1 MGEQDI
7 FERISSRYFEL
18 TASERR
24 AADYILAHR
33 GEVQDRSISELA
45 EACDV
50 AEATLSRFC
59 RRLGLKGYNAF
70 RLELARSD
78 AACGGDG
85 GAGEAGCGTVCRRRL
100 QENLDALEQTA
111 RLADPETVRRGAE
124 LLMGARRVACMGLGH
139 SMVMAAEAWTLFS
152 TILPQITFIPDPH
165 LQLSTLALMEE
176 GDAVLFFSYS
186 GSSGELPQALD
197 LARERGVKVLL
208 ITRFPASPGGRRA
221 DLVLQCGSREGP
233 LQAGSVEARIAQL
246 FVMDL
251 LFTEICR
258 LDPEG
263 TAARQER
270 VAEALARK
278 HL

>member
-18 TASERR
+18 TASE
-24 AADYILAHR
+24 
-33 GEVQDRSISELA
+33 
-45 EACDV
+45 
-50 AEATLSRFC
+50 
-59 RRLGLKGYNAF
+59 
-70 RLELARSD
+70 
-78 AACGGDG
+78 
-85 GAGEAGCGTVCRRRL
+85 
-100 QENLDALEQTA
+100 
-111 RLADPETVRRGAE
+111 
-124 LLMGARRVACMGLGH
+124 
-139 SMVMAAEAWTLFS
+139 
-152 TILPQITFIPDPH
+152 
-165 LQLSTLALMEE
+165 
-176 GDAVLFFSYS
+176 
-186 GSSGELPQALD
+186 
-197 LARERGVKVLL
+197 
-208 ITRFPASPGGRRA
+208 
-221 DLVLQCGSREGP
+221 REGP

>member
-24 AADYILAHR
+24 A
-33 GEVQDRSISELA
+33 
-45 EACDV
+45 
-50 AEATLSRFC
+50 
-59 RRLGLKGYNAF
+59 
-70 RLELARSD
+70 
-78 AACGGDG
+78 
-85 GAGEAGCGTVCRRRL
+85 
-100 QENLDALEQTA
+100 
-111 RLADPETVRRGAE
+111 
-124 LLMGARRVACMGLGH
+124 
-139 SMVMAAEAWTLFS
+139 
-152 TILPQITFIPDPH
+152 
-165 LQLSTLALMEE
+165 
-176 GDAVLFFSYS
+176 
-186 GSSGELPQALD
+186 
-197 LARERGVKVLL
+197 
-208 ITRFPASPGGRRA
+208 
-221 DLVLQCGSREGP
+221 DLVLQCGSREGS